1 MHPSSVPARA
11 LSCKPLVWL
20 GQVSYSIY
28 VWQEPFMWFKGSMFG
43 LIFLLVFFMPL
54 FALGS
59 YYLIERPCTQFG
71 RRLTP
76 ENQYPLVAEPEGV
89 AVS

>member
-1 MHPSSVPARA
+1 MYPVHRRRSRPDAF
-11 LSCKPLVWL
+11 
-20 GQVSYSIY
+20 QVSYSVY
-28 VWQEPFMWFKGSMFG
+28 VWQEPFLWFKGSMFG

-54 FALGS
+54 FALGT

-76 ENQYPLVAEPEGV
+76 ENKAPQIAEPQNV
-89 AVS
+89 AV

>member
-1 MHPSSVPARA
+1 
-11 LSCKPLVWL
+11 
-20 GQVSYSIY
+20 
-28 VWQEPFMWFKGSMFG
+28 MWFKGSMFEV
-43 LIFLLVFFMPL
+43 IFLLVFFMPL

-76 ENQYPLVAEPEGV
+76 ETKASQIAEPQSV
-89 AVS
+89 AV